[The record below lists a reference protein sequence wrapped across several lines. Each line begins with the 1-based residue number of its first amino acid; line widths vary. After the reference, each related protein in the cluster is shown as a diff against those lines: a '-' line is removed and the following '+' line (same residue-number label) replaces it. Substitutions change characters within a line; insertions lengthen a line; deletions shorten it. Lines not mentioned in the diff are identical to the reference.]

1 MLGMPLDAYA
11 LVDQLIEHYGA
22 ELARARDQELDAREA
37 ARSVATAAEKR
48 EDARTT
54 LEYGSM
60 ATGQARRV
68 KRIEAELEQLR
79 AFRRQTVGPFSRRSP
94 VAPGAIVDLATED
107 DDGEAE
113 RTFVVLP
120 VGAGTELTGPGGD
133 GVISVLTPSSP
144 IGKALM
150 GKCVGDGIDVVVR
163 GAWRSWTIEHVG

>member
-1 MLGMPLDAYA
+1 MLDVNS
-11 LVDQLIEHYGA
+11 LVDQLIQHYT
-22 ELARARDQELDAREA
+22 EQLASAREQELDAREA

-68 KRIEAELEQLR
+68 QRIEAELEQLY
-79 AFRRQTVGPFSRRSP
+79 AFKRQPNGPFSRKSAI
-94 VAPGAIVDLATED
+94 APGAIVDLATED
-107 DDGEAE
+107 DDGASE

-133 GVISVLTPSSP
+133 GLISVLTPSSP
-144 IGKALM
+144 IGKALL
-150 GKCVGDGIDVVVR
+150 GKCVGDGVDVLVR
-163 GAWRSWTIEHVG
+163 GTWRSWTIEHVG